1 MINKVKV
8 LITGKNINYFLKNI
22 ISKEI
27 NIYLIDKYKDK
38 LFIIID
44 YSDYL
49 KLLDMKTTYKIKLI
63 ERYGLNKYK
72 YLLNKYLIFII
83 FIVLGIIINIF
94 LSNIIFKVE
103 VNHPNKKLVKLIKK
117 DLSKYGI
124 KKYHFK
130 VTYKDKELIKDKILS
145 LEKDKIEWLEIENIG
160 TKYIIKVEERKLNK
174 KESICNPR
182 NIVAKKKAII
192 MEIKS
197 SSGEIVKK
205 KNDYVEKDEVIISG
219 LIHNKD
225 KIVSKRCSIGSVYG
239 ETWYNVVVSV
249 PKYNKKEVLLK
260 DKTYSLYIKLFK
272 NNLDTNKK
280 LRTYK
285 KSEYNIIESRIIP
298 IKIGLLKKRKI
309 KVIKNK
315 YKDQDIEKIAI
326 NESLKVINKKLKKD
340 ESIISKKTLKK
351 TEKNS
356 KIEVDIFYKIKE
368 NITSYVDISN
378 LNIEE
383 MNTKEE

>member
-63 ERYGLNKYK
+63 ERYGINKYK

-103 VNHPNKKLVKLIKK
+103 VNHPNKKLVKVIKK

-219 LIHNKD
+219 LIHNKV

-315 YKDQDIEKIAI
+315 YKDIDIEKIAI

-356 KIEVDIFYKIKE
+356 KIEVDVFYKIKE

-378 LNIEE
+378 LSIEE

>member
-1 MINKVKV
+1 MIDKVKV
-8 LITGKNINYFLKNI
+8 LITGKSINYFFKNL
-22 ISKEI
+22 ISKKI

-38 LFIIID
+38 LFITID

-49 KLLDMKTTYKIKLI
+49 KLLEMKTTYKIKLI

-72 YLLNKYLIFII
+72 YLLKKYLLFII

-103 VNHPNKKLVKLIKK
+103 VNHPNKKLVKIIKK

-124 KKYHFK
+124 EKYHFK
-130 VTYKDKELIKDKILS
+130 VNYKKKEKIKNKILS

-160 TKYIIKVEERKLNK
+160 TKYIVKVEERKLNK
-174 KESICNPR
+174 KENNCIPR

-192 MEIKS
+192 MEIRS
-197 SSGEIVKK
+197 SSGEIIKK

-225 KIVSKRCSIGSVYG
+225 KIVSKRCSVGSVYG

-249 PKYNKKEVLLK
+249 PKYKKKEILLN
-260 DKTYSLYIKLFK
+260 DKTYSLHIRIFK
-272 NNLDTNKK
+272 NHLDTNKK

-298 IKIGLLKKRKI
+298 IKIGLLKKRKT
-309 KVIKNK
+309 KVTKNK
-315 YKDQDIEKIAI
+315 YKDIDIENIAYK
-326 NESLKVINKKLKKD
+326 ESLKAINKRLKKD

-356 KIEVDIFYKIKE
+356 KIEVDIFYKVKE
-368 NITSYVDISN
+368 NITSYVDISD

-383 MNTKEE
+383 MNEKEE

>member
-8 LITGKNINYFLKNI
+8 LITGKSINYFLKNI
-22 ISKEI
+22 INKEI

-326 NESLKVINKKLKKD
+326 NESLKVINKKLKQD

>member
-103 VNHPNKKLVKLIKK
+103 VNHPNKKLVKVIKK

-315 YKDQDIEKIAI
+315 YKDIDIEKIAI

-383 MNTKEE
+383 MNEKEE

>member
-63 ERYGLNKYK
+63 ERYGINKYK

-103 VNHPNKKLVKLIKK
+103 VNHPNKKLVKVIKK

-219 LIHNKD
+219 LIHNKV

-315 YKDQDIEKIAI
+315 YKDIDIEKIAI

-356 KIEVDIFYKIKE
+356 KIEVDVFYKIKE